1 LTRTFSTW
9 NTHSFYSIPFHSLF
23 DIIICSETL
32 GEELGLYQRPEFL
45 FGQLSMEAIRAC
57 RLVVD
62 TGMHAKGWTLQQ
74 ALDYML
80 QNTAMGSHDATAEV
94 ARYVTWP
101 GQACAYKIG
110 QLEIK
115 RLRTMAET
123 ELEELFDKRDFYNV
137 VLKCG
142 PVPLDT
148 LETLVKNYIAN
159 TKEANAGGGS
169 SSSRTGGGGSP
180 TTGTATSGGGDTLFL
195 ETMTFANWCK
205 CCVVP
210 GACLAQSPPPSSA

>member
-1 LTRTFSTW
+1 
-9 NTHSFYSIPFHSLF
+9 
-23 DIIICSETL
+23 
-32 GEELGLYQRPEFL
+32 LYERPEFL

-80 QNTAMGSHDATAEV
+80 QNTAMGRHDASAEV

-115 RLRTMAET
+115 RLRSLAES
-123 ELEELFDKRDFYNV
+123 ELGVDELFDKRDFYDV

-159 TKEANAGGGS
+159 TKANGGGGGASRVVAHTQGTSRGGGS
-169 SSSRTGGGGSP
+169 DSAD
-180 TTGTATSGGGDTLFL
+180 TAFL

-210 GACLAQSPPPSSA
+210 GACLVPPSSL